1 MVDVLETGLLE
12 MGRNDG
18 VRLLGL
24 DFFRSWGRLIFVIV
38 VIALAGVV
46 LGTFMLMGWAEL
58 QQRWL
63 VSCSIIHV
71 RSDMK

>member
-1 MVDVLETGLLE
+1 MVDVLEAGLLE

-24 DFFRSWGRLIFVIV
+24 DFFGSWGRLIFIIV

-46 LGTFMLMGWAEL
+46 IGTFMLMGWAEL
-58 QQRWL
+58 QQRK
-63 VSCSIIHV
+63 
-71 RSDMK
+71 DG